1 MTVAGV
7 GGAIAHSCLG
17 HPSRAVE
24 LTLRKYDIVDGL
36 DTVGKRGVVGCDVCV
51 MGKIRRGPVDGKR
64 RARNSKL
71 WLKLGRWAEW
81 KEWIRGN
88 GCTRIFLARCQR
100 RFLAAGWRL
109 RGGAWRGA
117 GRQH

>member
-36 DTVGKRGVVGCDVCV
+36 DTVGKRGVVGCDECV
-51 MGKIRRGPVDGKR
+51 MGKIRRGPVDGKE
-64 RARNSKL
+64 
-71 WLKLGRWAEW
+71 G
-81 KEWIRGN
+81 KE
-88 GCTRIFLARCQR
+88 L
-100 RFLAAGWRL
+100 
-109 RGGAWRGA
+109 
-117 GRQH
+117 

>member
-1 MTVAGV
+1 MAPDRGVTVAGV

-36 DTVGKRGVVGCDVCV
+36 DTVGKRGVVGCDECV

-64 RARNSKL
+64 RARNSKIVA
-71 WLKLGRWAEW
+71 KTRPVGRVE
-81 KEWIRGN
+81 GVVP
-88 GCTRIFLARCQR
+88 GQR
-100 RFLAAGWRL
+100 LYSDFFGPLPEKTLAAG
-109 RGGAWRGA
+109 
-117 GRQH
+117 